1 MTASVVAAQAELARA
16 VAQALEQYA
25 GRLDA
30 LDEDA
35 DLDLRTTDE
44 VPAPEDEYN
53 LGKRQRQVVSLRG
66 LATEAG
72 LRTSEIA
79 TAIAYEV
86 PNTYTTLQAL
96 ARSDIVEMVPN
107 VEPQHW
113 RLARRYRPNSDAFIR
128 IAGHVHR
135 GEWTT
140 YGDISLVV
148 LGDHRAS
155 RGVGRAV
162 AQLPEFPNPHRV
174 LLQGGIVNPEWED
187 DAGNGPDE
195 CRRRLADEGI
205 AFDPGGHADP
215 ARRVTWDILMARD
228 AAESLAG

>member
-1 MTASVVAAQAELARA
+1 MTDSVVAAQAELARA

-79 TAIAYEV
+79 MAIAYEV

-96 ARSDIVEMVPN
+96 AR
-107 VEPQHW
+107 
-113 RLARRYRPNSDAFIR
+113 
-128 IAGHVHR
+128 
-135 GEWTT
+135 
-140 YGDISLVV
+140 
-148 LGDHRAS
+148 
-155 RGVGRAV
+155 
-162 AQLPEFPNPHRV
+162 
-174 LLQGGIVNPEWED
+174 
-187 DAGNGPDE
+187 
-195 CRRRLADEGI
+195 
-205 AFDPGGHADP
+205 
-215 ARRVTWDILMARD
+215 
-228 AAESLAG
+228 

>member
-1 MTASVVAAQAELARA
+1 MTTTVVAAQAKLARA

-30 LDEDA
+30 LDEGA
-35 DLDLRTTDE
+35 DLDLRTTNE

-53 LGKRQRQVVSLRG
+53 LGKRQRQVVALRG
-66 LATEAG
+66 LASETG

-79 TAIAYEV
+79 TAIEYEV

-155 RGVGRAV
+155 RGVGRAA
-162 AQLPEFPNPHRV
+162 AQLAEFPNPHRV
-174 LLQGGIVNPEWED
+174 LMQGGIVNPEWKD
-187 DAGNGPDE
+187 DAGHGPDE
-195 CRRRLADEGI
+195 CRHRLADEGVT
-205 AFDPGGHADP
+205 FDPGGHADP
-215 ARRVTWDILMARD
+215 AKRVTWDVLMARD
-228 AAESLAG
+228 AAGSIAG